1 MVWAHSLVI
10 SIFGSDTNL
19 LSNSLSSAGGVFSTF
34 LKSIPSS
41 EEGFLAGL
49 RLCWSLLWSFCFLAH
64 PWSHLLS
71 LKGSKSWH
79 FFHFV
84 LKESRPLV
92 SLHCEE
98 LPFVSLIGRK
108 MNFHNH
114 SLFWLVGWVFRT
126 NFTRTLCVN
135 LSMYDWKS
143 SVLYCSSHYWGSP
156 VGFSGSGRERK
167 AGLLQI
173 TGIDDFEG
181 RDLENNY
188 LNEPRT
194 GNYTEIDQRQSPKK
208 PSLTHRR
215 F

>member
-1 MVWAHSLVI
+1 MIFDDTGLVAFLFEMSFKAGPASLAVAWAHSLVI
-10 SIFGSDTNL
+10 SIFGSDIKHELAQQFIAQRRRNFFL
-19 LSNSLSSAGGVFSTF
+19 RSWSL
-34 LKSIPSS
+34 PSS
-41 EEGFLAGL
+41 EEGFLSGL
-49 RLCWSLLWSFCFLAH
+49 CLCWSLLWSFCFLAH

-108 MNFHNH
+108 MNFHSH
-114 SLFWLVGWVFRT
+114 SLFWLVGWVFLT

-143 SVLYCSSHYWGSP
+143 SVLYCSSLYWGSP
-156 VGFSGSGRERK
+156 VGF
-167 AGLLQI
+167 
-173 TGIDDFEG
+173 
-181 RDLENNY
+181 
-188 LNEPRT
+188 
-194 GNYTEIDQRQSPKK
+194 
-208 PSLTHRR
+208 
-215 F
+215 